1 MITTPIR
8 TTEEIEQMK
17 AYFLSR
23 NKYRDYTLF
32 VTGINT
38 ALRISD
44 LLQLKWS
51 DIFDSDQNVYRRHIE
66 VLSLIHI

>member
-32 VTGINT
+32 VTGNGAIFSIRTRTYT
-38 ALRISD
+38 AGISKSMNKR
-44 LLQLKWS
+44 QTNMQKS
-51 DIFDSDQNVYRRHIE
+51 R
-66 VLSLIHI
+66 